1 MSGVLKS
8 LLWLTLSWG
17 YQKEKSPKIFS
28 QLLSLFVPVVA
39 SVLTKTPASFTFQVF
54 THNFYLFCFWLCF
67 KADSVYS

>member
-39 SVLTKTPASFTFQVF
+39 SVLKKNSSFLHISGFHTQF
-54 THNFYLFCFWLCF
+54 LFVLFLALF
-67 KADSVYS
+67 